1 MIKSATIYLLPII
14 ILAILVNGY
23 KSFEN
28 NIPYCKSKNN
38 YNCQVKIED
47 VESWYETFGDL
58 SNSYWYQIKEQRWQ
72 NVDGEYKLVDNVTLI
87 QLPQQIKSKKELSE
101 I

>member
-1 MIKSATIYLLPII
+1 MKNIMFCLLPII
-14 ILAILVNGY
+14 ILATLVNSY
-23 KSFEN
+23 KSFED
-28 NIPYCKSKNN
+28 NIPYCKSKND

-58 SNSYWYQIKEQRWQ
+58 SDSYWYQIKEQRWQ
-72 NVDGEYKLVDNVTLI
+72 NINGEYKLVDNVTLI
-87 QLPQQIKSKKELSE
+87 QLPQQIKNKKELSG

>member
-1 MIKSATIYLLPII
+1 MEKTIACLLLVI
-14 ILAILVNGY
+14 ILAALVNSY
-23 KSFEN
+23 KSFED
-28 NIPYCKSKNN
+28 NIPYCKSKND
-38 YNCQVKIED
+38 YNCQVRISD

-72 NVDGEYKLVDNVTLI
+72 NVNGEYKLIDNVTLI
-87 QLPQQIKSKKELSE
+87 QLPQQIKTKKELSE

>member
-1 MIKSATIYLLPII
+1 MKKIMACLLLVI
-14 ILAILVNGY
+14 ILAALSNSY
-23 KSFEN
+23 KSFED
-28 NIPYCKSKNN
+28 NIPYCKSKND
-38 YNCQVKIED
+38 YNCQVKISD

-72 NVDGEYKLVDNVTLI
+72 NVNGEHKLVDSVTLI
-87 QLPQQIKSKKELSE
+87 QLPRQIKSKRELSE